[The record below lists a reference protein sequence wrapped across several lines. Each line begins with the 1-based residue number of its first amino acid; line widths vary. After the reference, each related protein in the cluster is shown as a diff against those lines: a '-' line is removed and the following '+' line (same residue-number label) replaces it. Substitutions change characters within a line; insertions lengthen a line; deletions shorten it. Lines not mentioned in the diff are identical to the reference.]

1 MAKLA
6 SNNRQ
11 EVEESKT
18 LSKPRIFFGLLFLFL
33 SVVFALSFASYLLN
47 WKANQSQTGAMLD
60 KSIKSSN
67 IFGKV
72 GDWLGNIFIFD
83 SIGIAA
89 FIVAFLMMVLGFQI
103 LKKNYFK
110 IWKTLSHSLFF
121 LCWLPILMGAITK
134 GNGTLS
140 GVFGNEIQEYLASII
155 GDFGLWMTLL
165 AAIIL

>member
-72 GDWLGNIFIFD
+72 GDWLGNIFIFE
-83 SIGIAA
+83 SINIFIPTFKRRIFMTIAGSYILRSWQLQFYFTVDFCMMRFNDILICTSQPLSTNRETTIA
-89 FIVAFLMMVLGFQI
+89 FSFRNTRFL
-103 LKKNYFK
+103 
-110 IWKTLSHSLFF
+110 
-121 LCWLPILMGAITK
+121 
-134 GNGTLS
+134 
-140 GVFGNEIQEYLASII
+140 
-155 GDFGLWMTLL
+155 
-165 AAIIL
+165 